1 ALAGRQGT
9 GDLAGRAV
17 AAGDLSALLPS
28 LVTFERDSEVLLKK
42 RGEIGG
48 IIAELGRALETAP
61 PKAPAAPAPAPA
73 KPAPAPAK
81 PAPPAP
87 SAAPVLPG
95 SPAPLPAPATGPTRN
110 FGGKS

>member
-1 ALAGRQGT
+1 AE
-9 GDLAGRAV
+9 DLAGRAV

-28 LVTFERDSEVLLKK
+28 LVTFERDSAVLLKK

-48 IIAELGRALETAP
+48 MIAELGRALETAP
-61 PKAPAAPAPAPA
+61 PKAPAPAAAPPTPAPA
-73 KPAPAPAK
+73 PAPAPAK